1 MNKGSRP
8 PPRPPMP
15 PTKALC
21 CGTGCSNCMDRDRDR
36 DMDMNRDMD
45 MGQTNFD

>member
-1 MNKGSRP
+1 
-8 PPRPPMP
+8 MP
-15 PTKALC
+15 PAKALC

-36 DMDMNRDMD
+36 DMDMDMDMNRDMD

>member
-1 MNKGSRP
+1 
-8 PPRPPMP
+8 MP
-15 PTKALC
+15 PAKALC

-36 DMDMNRDMD
+36 DMDMDMNRDMD